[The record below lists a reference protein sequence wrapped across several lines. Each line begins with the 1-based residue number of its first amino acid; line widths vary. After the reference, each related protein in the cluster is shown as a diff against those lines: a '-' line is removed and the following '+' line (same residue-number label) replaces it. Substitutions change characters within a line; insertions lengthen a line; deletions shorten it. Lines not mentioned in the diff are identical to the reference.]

1 MNRRS
6 ALSAPRPPAGLLLAK
21 VLRSVSQVGGDA
33 GDILRHAGIPG
44 RGAGARD
51 ARWEQRIS
59 HDQFVVAFRECLSV
73 LERCDAKRS
82 GRRGIGPSE
91 FRMLCY
97 CMISCATLEQAIER
111 AADFYRLF
119 EGNVG
124 ELSLRVCR
132 ANAEFRMHTAYQ
144 LRDAHMIFGV
154 LTGLSS
160 FARLFGWLIGK
171 DLSPLTVKV
180 CYGPVLDEQLVA
192 WLLPGRVE
200 FEAED
205 NLLCFP
211 ARYLALPLVRGAAEL
226 DELLATFPFD
236 LAAGHSSV
244 TPASAWVRR
253 IFATALAHRNAPPNT
268 AQIARQVGVSVATL
282 KRRLNDE
289 GTSVREL
296 KEHCRFELAK
306 DLLRDRTLTRGEIA
320 LRLGFS
326 DATAFSR
333 AFKAWSGRAPST
345 PGHGTA

>member
-1 MNRRS
+1 MPERARTVRRE
-6 ALSAPRPPAGLLLAK
+6 AQ
-21 VLRSVSQVGGDA
+21 RSTGHRAV
-33 GDILRHAGIPG
+33 
-44 RGAGARD
+44 
-51 ARWEQRIS
+51 RIS
-59 HDQFVVAFRECLSV
+59 HVVLLHDQ
-73 LERCDAKRS
+73 
-82 GRRGIGPSE
+82 
-91 FRMLCY
+91 
-97 CMISCATLEQAIER
+97 
-111 AADFYRLF
+111 YRLF

-211 ARYLALPLVRGAAEL
+211 AGYLALPLVRGAAEL

-253 IFATALAHRNAPPNT
+253 IFATELAHRRATPHPAQPARREGRRQLRFLPAADPHPPQG
-268 AQIARQVGVSVATL
+268 A
-282 KRRLNDE
+282 
-289 GTSVREL
+289 
-296 KEHCRFELAK
+296 
-306 DLLRDRTLTRGEIA
+306 
-320 LRLGFS
+320 
-326 DATAFSR
+326 
-333 AFKAWSGRAPST
+333 
-345 PGHGTA
+345 